1 MVGRQSMFVA
11 TALAGALFAL
21 TIFTPPAR
29 AQIAP
34 DDTGAG
40 TKLGLSAE
48 NNSGQ
53 TGFVTLYRR
62 GPASTL
68 VVVRVDSEPPG
79 RVEPAHIHRGPECDA
94 LDPVPAFPLAPVI
107 NGISKTLVKAP
118 ADKLLSGNYN
128 VNVHSSIDPSVY
140 FSCGHL
146 YQ

>member
-1 MVGRQSMFVA
+1 MTGRLL
-11 TALAGALFAL
+11 ALGAAL
-21 TIFTPPAR
+21 ISIALLAPGRAAL

-40 TKLGLSAE
+40 TQLGLSEE

-53 TGFVTLYRR
+53 TGFVTLFRR

-68 VVVRVDSEPPG
+68 VVLKIVSEPPG
-79 RVEPAHIHRGPECDA
+79 RAEAAHIHRGSDCSSQN
-94 LDPVPAFPLAPVI
+94 PVPAYPLAPVI

-118 ADKLLSGNYN
+118 EDKLLSGNYN
-128 VNVHSSIDPSVY
+128 VDVHSPVRPAVD

-146 YQ
+146 YR